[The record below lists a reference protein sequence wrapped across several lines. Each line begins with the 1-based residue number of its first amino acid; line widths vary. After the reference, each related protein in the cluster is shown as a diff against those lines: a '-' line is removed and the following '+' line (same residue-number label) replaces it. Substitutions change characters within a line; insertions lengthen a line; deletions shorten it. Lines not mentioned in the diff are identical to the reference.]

1 MNSDRLTLQEEIF
14 RSDDRKEQ
22 ELRFPNNDKKKKK
35 ETMRVDNLFPD
46 YSRVDESSL
55 WEEKFRLNIFKIFI
69 EFFSMKE
76 RIHLKDLM
84 DGIERMIIVR
94 VLSHFGGNQKNAAAF
109 LRLKYT
115 TLNEKIRKYNIR
127 TRKKIY

>member
-35 ETMRVDNLFPD
+35 ETMRVDNLFLN

-55 WEEKFRLNIFKIFI
+55 LEEKFRLNIFKIFI
-69 EFFSMKE
+69 EFFCMKE
-76 RIHLKDLM
+76 RIPLKDLM
-84 DGIERMIIVR
+84 EGIERMIIVR

-115 TLNEKIRKYNIR
+115 TLNEKIRRYNIR